1 MISSGI
7 PGLNKNAIQYIYRNL
22 MIDLNEDE
30 SSNLLKKIIH
40 DSLGKFASI
49 NFAIHTLAQPKTVSS
64 SNYFSFV
71 THIFK

>member
-1 MISSGI
+1 MVDSDI
-7 PGLNKNAIQYIYRNL
+7 PGLNRSAIQYVYKNL
-22 MIDLNEDE
+22 MIDLDEDE
-30 SSNLLKKIIH
+30 SSNLLKKLIH

-64 SNYFSFV
+64 SNYFSFN